1 MFNSTSK
8 KHSKSSIF
16 SNGKNNNNE
25 SDEKSSSSLLIPTP
39 YYYNLNNNIK
49 TEYSEINFETK
60 TNENSDKITTK
71 ERKNQNYYNY
81 NFFTTTSSNNN
92 YASNITNNSTRL
104 SWIRSSILNKKYPSM
119 TTNTIGLSSRLNL
132 KKPNKFNQKSQS
144 LDNNNKNINNDY
156 RESRKSIRSLQAKF
170 ASSSSAERTDDGGG
184 NSAMRGGLITK
195 LDKYTTEE
203 LKEYRQIFNMFDADR
218 SGAIGIEELESAI
231 TNLGMD
237 SKQIDVEMLMREA
250 DKRGNHQID
259 FDEFCEVM
267 KTTSEKT
274 QSWNEVIKECFNVFD
289 RNESGLISK
298 KDFDFVLR
306 ELGDIQNSRLI
317 DELFIEYDVD
327 GDGFIDFDE
336 FSFLVRNYL
345 TDEDV

>member
-1 MFNSTSK
+1 MAQG
-8 KHSKSSIF
+8 SS
-16 SNGKNNNNE
+16 GRA
-25 SDEKSSSSLLIPTP
+25 T
-39 YYYNLNNNIK
+39 
-49 TEYSEINFETK
+49 
-60 TNENSDKITTK
+60 
-71 ERKNQNYYNY
+71 
-81 NFFTTTSSNNN
+81 
-92 YASNITNNSTRL
+92 
-104 SWIRSSILNKKYPSM
+104 
-119 TTNTIGLSSRLNL
+119 
-132 KKPNKFNQKSQS
+132 
-144 LDNNNKNINNDY
+144 
-156 RESRKSIRSLQAKF
+156 RKSIRSLQAKF

-237 SKQIDVEMLMREA
+237 SKQID
-250 DKRGNHQID
+250 
-259 FDEFCEVM
+259 FCEVM

>member
-1 MFNSTSK
+1 MPFTTTTPKTTINQNSANELLLVAGGISGGQQQQNLN
-8 KHSKSSIF
+8 SSRRQSANSRNRTATGGGTPF
-16 SNGKNNNNE
+16 F
-25 SDEKSSSSLLIPTP
+25 SSLLMA
-39 YYYNLNNNIK
+39 
-49 TEYSEINFETK
+49 
-60 TNENSDKITTK
+60 
-71 ERKNQNYYNY
+71 QG
-81 NFFTTTSSNNN
+81 SSGR
-92 YASNITNNSTRL
+92 ATLFGGPFRV
-104 SWIRSSILNKKYPSM
+104 
-119 TTNTIGLSSRLNL
+119 
-132 KKPNKFNQKSQS
+132 
-144 LDNNNKNINNDY
+144 
-156 RESRKSIRSLQAKF
+156 AKF